1 MVYISRRED
10 SNMNNLREKL
20 YEIADEE
27 YRKFH
32 SGLCPN
38 VENIIGVRLPKLR
51 EIAKKIAKDNPIQF
65 LEQYKCELYEEK
77 MVYGL
82 VIGYMKENF
91 STRLKYLDKFV
102 PMIDNWAVCDCC
114 ASTYKFTSKN
124 LKEMFEYIQ
133 KYVVSKNEFEVRFAC
148 IMLMDY
154 YLIDEYIDRVFKI
167 FNEIKLDKYYVQM
180 GIAWAISVAFVKY
193 EKKTRKFLENNSL
206 DKFTS
211 KKTLQKI
218 CECNRVSKDVKVE
231 MREMKNTSS
240 LKNKHEL

>member
-91 STRLKYLDKFV
+91 STRLKYLDKFF
-102 PMIDNWAVCDCC
+102 PMIDNWEVCDCC

-206 DKFTS
+206 DKFTFN
-211 KKTLQKI
+211 KTLQKI
-218 CECNRVSKDVKVE
+218 IESNRVSKDVKVE

>member
-206 DKFTS
+206 DKFTFN
-211 KKTLQKI
+211 KTLQKI
-218 CECNRVSKDVKVE
+218 IESNRVSKDVKVE
-231 MREMKNTSS
+231 MREMKNTFS

>member
-206 DKFTS
+206 DKFTFN
-211 KKTLQKI
+211 KTLQKI
-218 CECNRVSKDVKVE
+218 IESNRVSKDVKVE

-240 LKNKHEL
+240 LKNKP

>member
-206 DKFTS
+206 DKFTFN
-211 KKTLQKI
+211 KALQKI
-218 CECNRVSKDVKVE
+218 IESNRVSKDVKVE

>member
-51 EIAKKIAKDNPIQF
+51 EIAKRIAKDNPIQF

-206 DKFTS
+206 DKFTFN
-211 KKTLQKI
+211 KTLQKI
-218 CECNRVSKDVKVE
+218 IESNRVSKDVKVE

>member
-193 EKKTRKFLENNSL
+193 EKKTRNFLENNSL
-206 DKFTS
+206 DKFTFN
-211 KKTLQKI
+211 KTLQKI
-218 CECNRVSKDVKVE
+218 IESNRVSKDVKVE

>member
-1 MVYISRRED
+1 
-10 SNMNNLREKL
+10 MNNLREKL

-206 DKFTS
+206 DKFTFN
-211 KKTLQKI
+211 KTLQKI
-218 CECNRVSKDVKVE
+218 IESNRVSKDVKVE

>member
-167 FNEIKLDKYYVQM
+167 FNEIKKDKYYVQM

-206 DKFTS
+206 DKFTFN
-211 KKTLQKI
+211 KTLQKI
-218 CECNRVSKDVKVE
+218 IESNRVSKDVKVE